1 LGHIARFT
9 ATGQTTGQY
18 RALVCV
24 FLYGGNDASNTFLP
38 NSGPAYTA
46 YLAARGPLALQ
57 QSQLL
62 PVSTL
67 SGQSFGFNASAPE
80 FANLFNSRKL
90 AAVVNVGTLI
100 KPITKDEY
108 VRSAAPVPLNLFSH
122 SDQQLQWQNVNFS
135 TGYSTGWGGRAVE
148 RLASYNSNKR
158 IPAILSVAGSQ
169 LFCVGQSPEM
179 AATLVPGVEPGL
191 SGATTT
197 NPGMVERLQAFKN
210 LLALDSGAALVQRAA
225 ATTSEG
231 VRQAEVLKA
240 VLANQPPLHTP
251 FPATELGGQLKQ
263 VADVIRV
270 RQELGI
276 NRQIFFCSMGGF
288 DTHKGLTAQH
298 GQLLAEV
305 SAAVKSFYD
314 ATMELG
320 VDQQVTTFTHSEF
333 GRTLQPTTS
342 LGSDHA
348 WGGHHFVIGGA
359 VKGGEVYGKYP
370 LLELGGPDDAT
381 GRGALIPTTSVD
393 QYVATLATWLGV
405 PQAQIGTMLPNLAN
419 FATKNLGFII

>member
-1 LGHIARFT
+1 
-9 ATGQTTGQY
+9 
-18 RALVCV
+18 
-24 FLYGGNDASNTFLP
+24 
-38 NSGPAYTA
+38 
-46 YLAARGPLALQ
+46 LAARGPLALQ

-62 PVSTL
+62 PVATL
-67 SGQSFGFNASAPE
+67 SGQSFGFNASAPQ
-80 FANLFNSRKL
+80 FAELFNSRKL
-90 AAVVNVGTLI
+90 AAVVNVGTLV

-108 VRSAAPVPLNLFSH
+108 VRNIVPVPLNLFSH

-135 TGYSTGWGGRAVE
+135 TGYSTGWGGRAAE

-158 IPAILSVAGSQ
+158 IPAMLSVAGSQ
-169 LFCVGQSPEM
+169 LFCVGESAEM
-179 AATLVPGVEPGL
+179 AATLVPGEAPAL

-197 NPGMVERLQAFKN
+197 PGMPERLQAFKN
-210 LLALDSGAALVQRAA
+210 LLALDSGATLVQRAA

-231 VRQAEVLKA
+231 VRQFEVLKT
-240 VLANQPPLHTP
+240 VLANQPALQTA
-251 FPATELGGQLKQ
+251 FPATELGEQLKQ
-263 VADVIRV
+263 VAEVIRL

-276 NRQIFFCSMGGF
+276 NRQIFFCSLGGF
-288 DTHKGLTAQH
+288 DTHSEQTVKH
-298 GQLLAEV
+298 GKLLAEL
-305 SAAVKSFYD
+305 SAAVKAFYN
-314 ATMELG
+314 ATIELG

-359 VKGGEVYGKYP
+359 VKGGQVYGTYP
-370 LLELGGPDDAT
+370 LLDVGGPDDAT
-381 GRGALIPTTSVD
+381 GRGALIPTTAVD

-419 FATKNLGFII
+419 FATTNLGFLA